1 MRVNPDPT
9 LITATDPTRP
19 FDEDPEWE
27 PRDHKTPP
35 RGRMVEG
42 GAVMGLILALL
53 VLWLVFVVVG
63 FAFKALLWLAIIGIV
78 LFITTGVL
86 GALRGRS
93 SRGVPR

>member
-1 MRVNPDPT
+1 
-9 LITATDPTRP
+9 
-19 FDEDPEWE
+19 
-27 PRDHKTPP
+27 
-35 RGRMVEG
+35 
-42 GAVMGLILALL
+42 MGLILALL